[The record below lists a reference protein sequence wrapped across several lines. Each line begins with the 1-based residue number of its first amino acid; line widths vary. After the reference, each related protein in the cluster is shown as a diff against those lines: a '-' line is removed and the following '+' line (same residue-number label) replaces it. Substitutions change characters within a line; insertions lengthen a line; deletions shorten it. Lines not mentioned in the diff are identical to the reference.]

1 MTAPHAAPVPD
12 AAVDAAVDLDVP
24 LAPDLHA
31 PHTATGEEVPT
42 RDLSALAPPARP
54 ARRWTPKRVVITPA
68 AADHPHGQRIVER
81 VEGLGIEVERLK
93 ANRLTGVRGADE
105 RQTYALAKATMAI
118 VVSPPSRRK
127 LQPISPSADWRFDL
141 AEGCP
146 AHCQYCYLAGSL
158 SGPPVT
164 RVYADVDE
172 ILEGLEPYVGQG
184 TITSRNDARRDEG
197 TTFEASCYTDPL
209 ALEHLTGSW
218 ERSVRFFGQW
228 DADVQLRWTTKYADV
243 DRFVGLP
250 HAGRTRVRVSVN
262 ALPVSTRME
271 GGTARLE
278 ERVAALGTLAR
289 AGYPVGLTIAPIMPL
304 PDWRA
309 EYGALLDLVVDAVR
323 DVPDLDLTA
332 ELITHRFTPGS
343 KEVLLGWYPRTKLEM
358 DEATAHAEA
367 RQVRRREVRLP
378 EGAHARAA
386 GLVRGHDRRAAAE
399 LPGPVLDMRKE
410 LITHRFTPGSKEVLL
425 GWYPRTKLEMD
436 EATRTQ
442 KRGKFGGVKYV
453 YPKEL
458 MRELRGWFEG
468 TIAERLPSCQVLY
481 WT

>member
-1 MTAPHAAPVPD
+1 M
-12 AAVDAAVDLDVP
+12 
-24 LAPDLHA
+24 
-31 PHTATGEEVPT
+31 
-42 RDLSALAPPARP
+42 
-54 ARRWTPKRVVITPA
+54 
-68 AADHPHGQRIVER
+68 DHPHGARIVER
-81 VEGLGIEVERLK
+81 VEGLGLEVERLP
-93 ANRLTGVRGADE
+93 ANRLTGVRGDDE
-105 RQTYALAKATMAI
+105 RQTYARAKATMAI

-172 ILEGLEPYVGQG
+172 ILAGLEPYVGQG
-184 TITSRNDARRDEG
+184 TITSRSSTRREEG

-243 DRFVGLP
+243 DRFLSVE
-250 HAGRTRVRVSVN
+250 HAGRTRVRFSVN
-262 ALPVSTRME
+262 ARPVTTRFE
-271 GGTARLE
+271 GGTAKLE
-278 ERVAALGTLAR
+278 ERVAALGRLAH

-304 PDWRA
+304 PGWRE
-309 EYGALLDLVVDAVR
+309 EYGELLDLVAAQLAGAP
-323 DVPDLDLTA
+323 DVDLTA

-343 KEVLLGWYPRTKLEM
+343 KEVLMGWYP
-358 DEATAHAEA
+358 
-367 RQVRRREVRLP
+367 Q
-378 EGAHARAA
+378 
-386 GLVRGHDRRAAAE
+386 
-399 LPGPVLDMRKE
+399 
-410 LITHRFTPGSKEVLL
+410 
-425 GWYPRTKLEMD
+425 TKLEMD

-442 KRGKFGGVKYV
+442 KRGKFGGVKHV
-453 YPKEL
+453 YPKDV
-458 MRELRGWFEG
+458 MKELRGWFEPA
-468 TIAERLPSCQVLY
+468 IAERLPACRILY

>member
-1 MTAPHAAPVPD
+1 MTSLTPSDPAVLPD
-12 AAVDAAVDLDVP
+12 SIDLDAP
-24 LAPDLHA
+24 LAPDVPAA
-31 PHTATGEEVPT
+31 PHSASGEQVPT
-42 RDLSALAPPARP
+42 RDLEDLAPPARP

-68 AADHPHGQRIVER
+68 ALDHPHGLRIVER
-81 VEGLGIEVERLK
+81 VEATGLEVERLK

-164 RVYADVDE
+164 RVYADLDD
-172 ILEGLEPYVGQG
+172 ILDGLAPYLGQG
-184 TITSRNDARRDEG
+184 TITSRSAKRADEG

-218 ERSVRFFGQW
+218 RRAVEHFGAW
-228 DADVQLRWTTKYADV
+228 EAPVQLRWTTKYDDV
-243 DRFVGLP
+243 ASFVGLP
-250 HAGRTRVRVSVN
+250 HAGRTRVRFSVN
-262 ALPVSTRME
+262 CLPVTTRME
-271 GGTARLE
+271 GGTSKVEDRL
-278 ERVAALGTLAR
+278 AALRRLALD
-289 AGYPVGLTIAPIMPL
+289 GYPVGLTMAPLMPL
-304 PDWRA
+304 PDWR
-309 EYGALLDLVVDAVR
+309 EHYGHLLDLVEQAVDG
-323 DVPDLDLTA
+323 VPDLDLTA

-358 DEATAHAEA
+358 DEA
-367 RQVRRREVRLP
+367 R
-378 EGAHARAA
+378 
-386 GLVRGHDRRAAAE
+386 
-399 LPGPVLDMRKE
+399 
-410 LITHRFTPGSKEVLL
+410 
-425 GWYPRTKLEMD
+425 
-436 EATRTQ
+436 RTQ

-453 YPKEL
+453 YPKDV
-458 MRELRGWFEG
+458 MGELRSWFEG
-468 TIAERLPSCQVLY
+468 ELARRLPACRVLY

>member
-1 MTAPHAAPVPD
+1 MLTRRSGQTRDVTPAPDTASSPPAAADDV
-12 AAVDAAVDLDVP
+12 VDLDVP
-24 LAPDLHA
+24 LAPDLRAQHA
-31 PHTATGEEVPT
+31 ATGEQVAT

-54 ARRWTPKRVVITPA
+54 ARRWTPKRVVVTPA
-68 AADHPHGQRIVER
+68 ALDHPHGQRMVER
-81 VEGLGIEVERLK
+81 VESLGLEVERLA

-118 VVSPPSRRK
+118 VVSPPSRRR

-164 RVYADVDE
+164 RVYADLDE
-172 ILEGLEPYVGQG
+172 ILECLAPYAGQG
-184 TITSRNDARRDEG
+184 TVTSRSQARRGEG

-218 ERSVRFFGQW
+218 ERAVEFFGRW

-243 DRFVGLP
+243 ERFRAVE
-250 HAGRTRVRVSVN
+250 HRGRTRVRFSVN
-262 ALPVSTRME
+262 ALPVTTRME

-278 ERVAALGTLAR
+278 ERVGALGTLAR
-289 AGYPVGLTIAPIMPL
+289 ARYPVGLTIAPIIPL
-304 PDWRA
+304 PGWRE
-309 EYGALLDLVVDAVR
+309 EYAHLLDLVADAVR
-323 DVPDLDLTA
+323 DVPELDLTA

-358 DEATAHAEA
+358 DESA
-367 RQVRRREVRLP
+367 
-378 EGAHARAA
+378 
-386 GLVRGHDRRAAAE
+386 
-399 LPGPVLDMRKE
+399 
-410 LITHRFTPGSKEVLL
+410 
-425 GWYPRTKLEMD
+425 
-436 EATRTQ
+436 RTQ

-458 MRELRGWFEG
+458 VRELRGWFEG
-468 TIAERLPSCQVLY
+468 AIAERLPACRILY